1 MAQTHETRF
10 LLTAQDKTKV
20 ALKSAEDGF
29 KGLDGVV
36 TKLTAGF
43 AGVASLGGIGLLV
56 TKQVEAARTAD
67 NYSKALGVNVETLT
81 AMQSAFQTVGIQS
94 DKTADILKDV
104 AEKIGDA
111 FRNDAGEAKEA
122 LESLNLNIAQMA
134 QLSPDQQLLAIADAM
149 NQVGTQGEKV
159 QIMEALAS
167 DASLLLPLL
176 DNNAA
181 KLRELTD
188 AAIDSGAAL
197 TDIEV
202 DTLKKAGAAMDDLQR
217 ASDALS
223 QTLAVTLAPHLANL
237 INFATDITKK
247 FGQAETAVENFF
259 DQLYSAGSDEAFTS
273 LENARN
279 DLDMMERRAAR
290 LREGIDEGG
299 FGPNSSPARRLE
311 NLEKEIELQREKL
324 RLAERQQEL
333 LDQYRAGGPLII
345 EITPGGIDTGAQGQG
360 INDKEREKLEAEAEK
375 FRQSLLTKE
384 EILMEGHLRE
394 LAMIDQFEANK
405 IETAMGYD
413 EMRLQAAL
421 SYEQKMTQVSEQ
433 ENTKRL
439 QIEQAAQS
447 QILALKSR
455 VNAQAVGLLRTLGQE
470 HEGAAYAAIAL
481 EKALAIGQINIEA
494 SKAHMAAYGL
504 LSLGLAGPAA
514 VAAMHTQIETSRA
527 FAIGMTVAS
536 GLAEASNVSRGGGSI
551 SASGA
556 PTPVTPVESPLTPPS
571 ANGIGPAAG
580 NQITILIKGEGA
592 FDDMVRNSIEVLS
605 DNDELVFIN
614 G

>member
-43 AGVASLGGIGLLV
+43 AGVAGLGGIGLLV
-56 TKQVEAARTAD
+56 TKQVEAARIAD

-134 QLSPDQQLLAIADAM
+134 QLSPDKQLLAIADAM
-149 NQVGTQGEKV
+149 NQVGTQGEKI

-202 DTLKKAGAAMDDLQR
+202 DNLKAAGEAMDELKR
-217 ASDALS
+217 SSDALGQALAS
-223 QTLAVTLAPHLANL
+223 ELARPLARVLRLLSVGIPSAIETAQTAIDNWFLRGS
-237 INFATDITKK
+237 DITGAPGEIDPATAQMLQQRGAAWLEEMRK
-247 FGQAETAVENFF
+247 GAQQAGGMSLVV
-259 DQLYSAGSDEAFTS
+259 SGGSTDP
-273 LENARN
+273 
-279 DLDMMERRAAR
+279 
-290 LREGIDEGG
+290 GISD
-299 FGPNSSPARRLE
+299 
-311 NLEKEIELQREKL
+311 KDREKM
-324 RLAERQQEL
+324 
-333 LDQYRAGGPLII
+333 
-345 EITPGGIDTGAQGQG
+345 
-360 INDKEREKLEAEAEK
+360 EAEAEK

-384 EILMEGHLRE
+384 EILMEGHLRQ
-394 LAMIDQFEANK
+394 LDMIDQFEANK
-405 IETAMGYD
+405 IETEMGYD
-413 EMRLQAAL
+413 EMRMQAAL
-421 SYEQKMTQVSEQ
+421 SYEQKMTQITDQ
-433 ENTKRL
+433 ENAKRL
-439 QIEQAAQS
+439 QLEQAAQS
-447 QILALKSR
+447 KILGLKARGNAL
-455 VNAQAVGLLRTLGQE
+455 AVGLLRTLGQE

-494 SKAHMAAYGL
+494 NKAHMAAYGL
-504 LSLGLAGPAA
+504 LTLGVAGPAA
-514 VAAMHTQIETSRA
+514 VAAMHSQIETSRA
-527 FAIGMTVAS
+527 FAIGMTLAS

-556 PTPVTPVESPLTPPS
+556 PAPVTPVESPLTPPS
-571 ANGIGPAAG
+571 ANGLAPAAG
-580 NQITILIKGEGA
+580 NQITILIKGEGP